1 MSGSKKD
8 SMDDYLSG
16 FIGKMVRVITSSSHY
31 RGECA
36 GMDTK
41 TSNVLL
47 KKVVK
52 KSDAGWVDISDHM
65 LVMGSSIEA
74 IYVEKSFPFDSN
86 ESLILSVEMGKLKAI
101 EPESIDFE
109 VCE

>member
-8 SMDDYLSG
+8 SMDDCFSG
-16 FIGKMVRVITSSSHY
+16 FIGKMVRVITTSSHY

-41 TSNVLL
+41 TNTVLL
-47 KKVVK
+47 KNVVK
-52 KSDAGWVDISDHM
+52 KNDLGWVAISDHM

-86 ESLILSVEMGKLKAI
+86 ESLLLSVEMGELKAI
-101 EPESIDFE
+101 EPETINMGGLE
-109 VCE
+109 

>member
-8 SMDDYLSG
+8 SMDDCLSDL
-16 FIGKMVRVITSSSHY
+16 IGKMVRVITNYSHY

-36 GMDTK
+36 GMDAK
-41 TSNVLL
+41 TNNVLL
-47 KKVVK
+47 KNVVK
-52 KSDAGWVDISDHM
+52 KNDLGWVVISDHM

-86 ESLILSVEMGKLKAI
+86 ESLLLSVEMGELKAI
-101 EPESIDFE
+101 GPETIDLE
-109 VCE
+109 GSE

>member
-1 MSGSKKD
+1 
-8 SMDDYLSG
+8 
-16 FIGKMVRVITSSSHY
+16 
-31 RGECA
+31 
-36 GMDTK
+36 
-41 TSNVLL
+41 
-47 KKVVK
+47 
-52 KSDAGWVDISDHM
+52 M

-86 ESLILSVEMGKLKAI
+86 ESLILSVEMGELKAI

>member
-8 SMDDYLSG
+8 SMDDYLSD
-16 FIGKMVRVITSSSHY
+16 FIGKMVRVITPSSHY

-36 GMDTK
+36 GMDAK
-41 TSNVLL
+41 TNNILL

-52 KSDAGWVDISDHM
+52 KNDLGWVDISDHM

-86 ESLILSVEMGKLKAI
+86 ESLILSVEMGELKAN